1 MSTHWLRGRAALG
14 CLILTMVALSA
25 GSAGA
30 VPAFAVQTGEPCS
43 GCHVG
48 GFGPQLTPFGRQFK
62 LNGYTLRSNS
72 FNVPLSAMAIASY
85 IRTAQPQN
93 PPPAPGFGSNDNV
106 ALDQFSLFFA
116 GGFGDHLGAF
126 VQGTYDGV
134 AKAWHWDNL
143 DLRATTSV
151 TAGKNDVTLGASL
164 NNAPTVQDAW
174 NTLPAWGFPYTAS
187 ALAPAPSASPLL
199 NGALAQ
205 TSLGLTGY
213 AWINSELYLE
223 AGGYV
228 SPGAAALS
236 HLGVDPTDPGSIR
249 GVAPY
254 GRLAFQHD
262 LGEGTAEIGAF
273 GMQTGIFPGR
283 DHTTGL
289 ADRYTDVGVD
299 GSYYVRL
306 ANDDTLTFN
315 GRYMHE
321 RQDLQASCALGGTPG
336 SPCSDNDLNDLRLDG
351 SYYWRNKLGVTL
363 GYFDTTGPSN
373 PIIYAANRTLTPDS
387 SGVSVQVDGT
397 LFGRD
402 GKSPLGPRFNTRIG
416 AQYTAYTKFD
426 GASGNFDGFGHNAG
440 DNNTF
445 RVFVWVAY

>member
-1 MSTHWLRGRAALG
+1 MSVRWLRGRAALG
-14 CLILTMVALSA
+14 CLILAMVALSA
-25 GSAGA
+25 GRAGA

-62 LNGYTLRSNS
+62 LNGYTLRSND
-72 FNVPLSAMAIASY
+72 FNAPLSAMAIASY
-85 IRTAQPQN
+85 LRTAQPQN
-93 PPPAPGFGSNDNV
+93 PPPAPGFGSNDNF

-126 VQGTYDGV
+126 IQGTYDGV

-151 TAGKNDVTLGASL
+151 KAGKNDVTLGASL

-174 NTLPAWGFPYTAS
+174 NTLPAWGFPYTTS
-187 ALAPAPSASPLL
+187 ALAPSPSASPLL
-199 NGALAQ
+199 GGLAQ
-205 TSLGLTGY
+205 STLGLTGY

-228 SPGAAALS
+228 SPSSTALS

-254 GRLAFQHD
+254 ARLAFQHD
-262 LGEGTAEIGAF
+262 VGEGTAEIGAF

-283 DHTTGL
+283 DHSTGL
-289 ADRYTDVGVD
+289 SDRYTDAGID
-299 GSYYVRL
+299 GSYYVKL

-321 RQDLQASCALGGTPG
+321 RQSLQATCALSGTPG
-336 SPCSDNDLNDLRLDG
+336 TACSEGDLNDLRLDG
-351 SYYWRNKLGVTL
+351 SYYWRNTVGVSL
-363 GYFDTTGPSN
+363 AYFDTTGLSN
-373 PIIYAANRTLTPDS
+373 PVIYAGNRTLTPDS
-387 SGVSVQVDGT
+387 SGVTVQVDGT
-397 LFGRD
+397 LFGRS

-445 RVFVWVAY
+445 RLFVWAAY